1 MTSLT
6 MLKGDLV
13 RHVHVAGHGASHIL
27 DEYYDFT
34 MGMIV
39 GFNSKSLLGMK
50 GFEVVVLRSDGRIVS
65 YPSSEI
71 RVISDSGSDFGA

>member
-6 MLKGDLV
+6 MLTGDLV
-13 RHVHVAGHGASHIL
+13 RHVHKDIHGASHIL
-27 DEYYDFT
+27 NEYYDFT

-39 GFNSKSLLGMK
+39 GFNSKSLMGMN

-65 YPSSEI
+65 YPSIEI
-71 RVISDSGSDFGA
+71 RVVSDIDSGFGT

>member
-13 RHVHVAGHGASHIL
+13 EHVHGDGHGTSHIL
-27 DEYYDFT
+27 DEYYAFT